1 MERATTDL
9 SDITHYLDGE
19 NKMAHGGNVVDV
31 TYEVL
36 PHINKFI
43 VAKVTYKQ
51 HEDYTYPSKEFIYGF
66 NDKLLEFDDI
76 KSAQKFIDNIVI
88 KYPFGGVEKASY
100 GAILLAS
107 QFAQKQQ
114 PQQIVYYIPQ
124 QQQEPNTG
132 IIQNIPEMANGGDVG
147 YDDETINDF
156 CITNLIELAN
166 ELQSVRY
173 YVTNRFKESDFESKT
188 YKGRLTIV
196 FKEPA
201 SINVINSLSKF
212 LERAEDC
219 HHIFEQSVN
228 VSGSEANGLS
238 INLLSDKFSD
248 FEFGKGG
255 KVYDFA
261 PKKINISKTKKITT
275 HLGDFNLALITK
287 DFVYFVNM
295 EESDENGNTMMYN
308 KNGELLSDNYFASN
322 ELYETLEKE
331 SAFDFIHPMMEI
343 QRQEILK
350 EN

>member
-1 MERATTDL
+1 
-9 SDITHYLDGE
+9 
-19 NKMAHGGNVVDV
+19 
-31 TYEVL
+31 
-36 PHINKFI
+36 
-43 VAKVTYKQ
+43 
-51 HEDYTYPSKEFIYGF
+51 
-66 NDKLLEFDDI
+66 
-76 KSAQKFIDNIVI
+76 
-88 KYPFGGVEKASY
+88 
-100 GAILLAS
+100 
-107 QFAQKQQ
+107 
-114 PQQIVYYIPQ
+114 
-124 QQQEPNTG
+124 
-132 IIQNIPEMANGGDVG
+132 MANGGDVG